1 MTPIPYAEHLPVF
14 VAVARAGSFSAV
26 AARQGV
32 APSSVVRQIDVLEA
46 ALGVRLFAR
55 STRGLAL
62 TDAGELLLARVP
74 ALIDELV
81 DLRAEVAS
89 LGDEPRGVLRVACLP
104 TFGRH
109 HVLPLLPDLLARYP
123 ALRIELEFTER
134 LADPVRERLDA
145 VIRMGPLK
153 DSRLYA
159 QRLATQRWS
168 ICASRAYLDRHGHPA
183 TLAELAGHRLLDKRH
198 DPEGLGWRGLR
209 AAGLIPG
216 DAADSVLACDDFE
229 ALLLAAIAG
238 LGLAYLPTW
247 VTEQATSSG
256 QLVTV
261 FDNPAQRE
269 DDVHLLRA
277 LPRPSAKL
285 AVFAQALLAALDAG
299 QNRLPLPSV
308 DSRPP
313 RPGTARA
320 NVPAANGL
328 P

>member
-1 MTPIPYAEHLPVF
+1 MQTISYAEHLPVF

-26 AARQGV
+26 AVLQGM
-32 APSSVVRQIDVLEA
+32 APSSVVRQIDALED

-74 ALIDELV
+74 ALLDDLV
-81 DLRAEVAS
+81 DLRAEVVA

-109 HVLPLLPDLLARYP
+109 YVLPLLPNLLARYP
-123 ALRIELEFTER
+123 ELRIELEFTER

-145 VIRMGPLK
+145 VIRVGPLK

-168 ICASRAYLDRHGHPA
+168 ICASRPYLARYGHPA
-183 TLAELAGHRLLDKRH
+183 SLAELTHHHLLDKRH
-198 DPEGLGWRGLR
+198 DPEGLGWHGLR
-209 AAGLIPG
+209 AAGFVPG
-216 DAADSVLACDDFE
+216 GATDNALVCDDFE

-247 VTEQATSSG
+247 ATEQFVSCG
-256 QLVTV
+256 QLITV
-261 FDNPAQRE
+261 FDDPAQRE
-269 DDVHLLRA
+269 DDIHLLRA
-277 LPRPSAKL
+277 MQRAPAKL
-285 AVFAQALLAALDAG
+285 VVFSQALLSVLATDWHH
-299 QNRLPLPSV
+299 NR
-308 DSRPP
+308 
-313 RPGTARA
+313 
-320 NVPAANGL
+320 
-328 P
+328 